1 MLDEFFNEQPIVYR
15 VLTNS
20 VKNDRYSH
28 AYLFELNGYSMGFDL
43 ALAFAKFLL
52 CPHNYTN
59 NTLCNK
65 CSQCNNIDDHNFI
78 ELKIIEPDGQ
88 WIKKEQLEELQDE
101 FNKKSIIG
109 SKKVYIINQA
119 DRMNV
124 SASNSLLKFLEEPP
138 EDIIA
143 ILVTDNMYQLLN
155 TIISRCQ
162 IISFEKNKYNNELHS
177 VNKIAYTLYK
187 NNEEANDFINN
198 NGIKYIDEVIE
209 YVNSIEKRKSKTIA
223 YKNKEFLEIFNDREK
238 IRVAFNLFVMYYKDI
253 LNRILELDCNYFDDY
268 LDSVDKIVNLN
279 TVNSIS
285 KKIKIIV
292 DLSINIK
299 FNVNASLLMDKLAI
313 KLSEV

>member
-1 MLDEFFNEQPIVYR
+1 M
-15 VLTNS
+15 
-20 VKNDRYSH
+20 
-28 AYLFELNGYSMGFDL
+28 
-43 ALAFAKFLL
+43 
-52 CPHNYTN
+52 
-59 NTLCNK
+59 
-65 CSQCNNIDDHNFI
+65 
-78 ELKIIEPDGQ
+78 
-88 WIKKEQLEELQDE
+88 WE